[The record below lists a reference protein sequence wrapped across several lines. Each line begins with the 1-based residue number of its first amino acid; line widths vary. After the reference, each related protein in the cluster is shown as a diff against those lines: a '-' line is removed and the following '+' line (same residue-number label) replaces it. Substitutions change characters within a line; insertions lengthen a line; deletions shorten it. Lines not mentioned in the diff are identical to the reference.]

1 MAQEKEFQHWT
12 VDMDNIKFVWLCLDV
27 QESSANVLSAEV
39 LEEFHNITESLSLE
53 APEGVV
59 IYSGKQ
65 NGFIMGA
72 DINGFL
78 DMNDE
83 NSAYELI
90 RQGQNVLDNF
100 SAIKCPKIAVI
111 NGYALGG
118 GLELAMACDYRLG
131 IENKKPILGLPEV
144 KLGLHP
150 GFGGTVRTINICG
163 VRPSMKLML
172 TGKSITLEK
181 GKKIGLIDKISNKEN
196 WQNHAKSL

>member
-1 MAQEKEFQHWT
+1 MEIIKAQEKELQNWT
-12 VDMDNIKFVWLCLDV
+12 VDTDNNKFVWLCLDV

-78 DMNDE
+78 GMNDE

-90 RQGQNVLDNF
+90 RQGQKVLDNF
-100 SAIKCPKIAVI
+100 SAINCPKIAVI
-111 NGYALGG
+111 NG
-118 GLELAMACDYRLG
+118 
-131 IENKKPILGLPEV
+131 
-144 KLGLHP
+144 
-150 GFGGTVRTINICG
+150 
-163 VRPSMKLML
+163 
-172 TGKSITLEK
+172 
-181 GKKIGLIDKISNKEN
+181 
-196 WQNHAKSL
+196 

>member
-1 MAQEKEFQHWT
+1 MTQEKEFQHWT
-12 VDMDNIKFVWLCLDV
+12 IDTDNNKFVWLCLDAK
-27 QESSANVLSAEV
+27 ESSANVLSESV
-39 LEEFHNITESLSLE
+39 LEEFHDIAESLSLE
-53 APEGVV
+53 SPKGIV

-90 RQGQNVLDNF
+90 RQGQKVLDNF

-118 GLELAMACDYRLG
+118 GLELAMA
-131 IENKKPILGLPEV
+131 
-144 KLGLHP
+144 
-150 GFGGTVRTINICG
+150 
-163 VRPSMKLML
+163 
-172 TGKSITLEK
+172 
-181 GKKIGLIDKISNKEN
+181 
-196 WQNHAKSL
+196 